1 MSETLEHLF
10 GSKERM
16 RILRFFLQ
24 NPEQEYEF
32 SDIAKRN
39 MLKSIKVRREL
50 EMLKRIK
57 FLLIRSRKGKMTYS
71 LNTGFI
77 FCPELKNLISKDN
90 VYPQS
95 KNLSKVKNLGN
106 IKLAAISGAFINYSK
121 SRADMVLVGDGV
133 SRARLKNLMST
144 LEAEIG
150 KEIDFVLMSGEEFKY
165 RLNMLDKF
173 LLEFFEGPHEE
184 IVNKISGFKRLI
196 MNRK

>member
-16 RILRFFLQ
+16 RMLRFFLQ

-39 MLKSIKVRREL
+39 MLKSTKIRKEL
-50 EMLKRIK
+50 EMLKRIR
-57 FLLIRSRKGKMTYS
+57 FVAAHSRKGKITYS
-71 LNTGFI
+71 LNTGFV
-77 FCPELKNLISKDN
+77 FYLELKSLISKDN
-90 VYPQS
+90 IYPQS

-106 IKLAAISGAFINYSK
+106 IKLAAISGAFINYPK

-133 SRARLKNLMST
+133 SRARLKNLMRT

-173 LLEFFEGPHEE
+173 LLEFFQGPHEE

-196 MNRK
+196 ADRK